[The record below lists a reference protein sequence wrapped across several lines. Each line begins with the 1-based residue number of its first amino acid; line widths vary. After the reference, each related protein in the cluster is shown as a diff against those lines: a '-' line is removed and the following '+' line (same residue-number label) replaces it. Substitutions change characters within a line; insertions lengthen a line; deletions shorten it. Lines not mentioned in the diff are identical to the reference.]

1 MSGDT
6 FEIKENDTLPVL
18 RATLVEAAGSAIN
31 LTGATVQFRMRTRGG
46 SLKVDAAATVVSAL
60 AGVVEYTWLPA
71 DTDTVGTYDAEWE
84 LTYIDGSR
92 TVPTT
97 GFFRVKVSPTLE

>member
-1 MSGDT
+1 MSDT

-31 LTGATVQFRMRTRGG
+31 LTGATVQFRMRARGSG
-46 SLKVDAAATVVSAL
+46 ALKVDAAAAVVTAL
-60 AGVVEYTWLPA
+60 AGVVEYTWLA
-71 DTDTVGTYDAEWE
+71 GDTDTVGTYDAEWE